1 MKEND
6 EFQHQ
11 PNNQEEVLI
20 KNDGLD
26 TSMKHS
32 KSIYNEDKI
41 NQDKSVHV
49 KDQNEQIQQPSFE
62 LIEVKQAVQQSII
75 QTQKNCYQHGMSIF
89 ELLYKA
95 FDRDNDGL
103 INSQDFIDTI
113 AALDSEIILKLRVK
127 QHNGFRYEKL
137 CKDTPEHF
145 KHKSKAK
152 DYHHLVTSPTQRAQ
166 TSELKRTKLQVYQ
179 EDPNIQNKSTIQTL
193 KQNMKN
199 SSSFEE
205 DTLLKLIC
213 GSLAQLFYESSR
225 NNEQLRSQQHQF
237 IVRVQKQ
244 DLFRQG
250 LVSLEK
256 MLKIVESHDIYLDGM
271 VKKDTQ
277 EYQVLK
283 DMRDVHQNVMIKIQD
298 IVRQMD
304 YAVNQVISSN
314 GKEVYGINMSQL
326 INKGNK
332 QLKSKPNYDDS
343 HRGKA
348 FSALERNQKLQEDPE
363 EKQNLNSSFQNKKI
377 MSIIINNKE
386 TNQSFIDEL
395 DDKSDTKHS
404 IEIYDSQIISKLILP
419 FAKRGFNGQ
428 IVVNITKIMSHIE
441 TQLALI
447 KKGDQISYPQ
457 VVEESKINK
466 PTELIDTGTEPMIN
480 YIQTP
485 RDQLATQSLS
495 QNIFEI
501 ISNSPNSILNRPYT
515 APKDLYEFLNKD
527 YTYQQQMKDQQKQK
541 SQSRNRELSYGK
553 ARIGSLNTERGQALS
568 SDIFSNLQ
576 QNSGLEASKKDQ
588 ITNSQLYLR
597 NSSGLA
603 IRTDK
608 QMKPQILYTSLKP
621 NELQL
626 MLYKKRSATRDGKS
640 SYRNISKMFPQSF
653 QQNEEQ
659 KQREQNTIQK
669 VNGIEHLKSK
679 WRLRIQANQYFDNTK
694 SPKRIMIKNSTQL
707 SEAQHNKNLTI
718 LTDNFQKLIKG
729 QLDKSREKSFSQ
741 IMKPQYISAQ
751 DQNNQTLNDQK
762 SPSNITDFSQTTS
775 HNNLH
780 PIQQIETKII
790 PNFNQQFMGQNFSHS
805 QRLYKQLNSQRQIGA
820 SQNNHSKLHQK
831 FQRVLAFEEGLA
843 KYIKNIKGK
852 RLARQWVN
860 Q

>member
-1 MKEND
+1 MYPEEINIETLSFQEILKLIKETIQEKYQNQILLTVFLKLTKQSKYLNRKFIDRQSFELFIKSLGIPTDPLKQSLAKLNHISIPQTNESDVFINNMKEND

-314 GKEVYGINMSQL
+314 GKEV
-326 INKGNK
+326 K
-332 QLKSKPNYDDS
+332 QIIKKQTQFDNLQ
-343 HRGKA
+343 RGKA
-348 FSALERNQKLQEDPE
+348 FSALERNQKIQEDPE

-404 IEIYDSQIISKLILP
+404 IESRQIYNLDNL
-419 FAKRGFNGQ
+419 F
-428 IVVNITKIMSHIE
+428 IE
-441 TQLALI
+441 
-447 KKGDQISYPQ
+447 
-457 VVEESKINK
+457 
-466 PTELIDTGTEPMIN
+466 
-480 YIQTP
+480 
-485 RDQLATQSLS
+485 
-495 QNIFEI
+495 F
-501 ISNSPNSILNRPYT
+501 
-515 APKDLYEFLNKD
+515 
-527 YTYQQQMKDQQKQK
+527 QQK
-541 SQSRNRELSYGK
+541 RE
-553 ARIGSLNTERGQALS
+553 
-568 SDIFSNLQ
+568 
-576 QNSGLEASKKDQ
+576 
-588 ITNSQLYLR
+588 
-597 NSSGLA
+597 
-603 IRTDK
+603 
-608 QMKPQILYTSLKP
+608 
-621 NELQL
+621 
-626 MLYKKRSATRDGKS
+626 
-640 SYRNISKMFPQSF
+640 
-653 QQNEEQ
+653 
-659 KQREQNTIQK
+659 
-669 VNGIEHLKSK
+669 
-679 WRLRIQANQYFDNTK
+679 
-694 SPKRIMIKNSTQL
+694 
-707 SEAQHNKNLTI
+707 
-718 LTDNFQKLIKG
+718 
-729 QLDKSREKSFSQ
+729 
-741 IMKPQYISAQ
+741 
-751 DQNNQTLNDQK
+751 
-762 SPSNITDFSQTTS
+762 
-775 HNNLH
+775 
-780 PIQQIETKII
+780 
-790 PNFNQQFMGQNFSHS
+790 
-805 QRLYKQLNSQRQIGA
+805 
-820 SQNNHSKLHQK
+820 
-831 FQRVLAFEEGLA
+831 
-843 KYIKNIKGK
+843 
-852 RLARQWVN
+852 
-860 Q
+860 

>member
-1 MKEND
+1 
-6 EFQHQ
+6 
-11 PNNQEEVLI
+11 
-20 KNDGLD
+20 
-26 TSMKHS
+26 
-32 KSIYNEDKI
+32 
-41 NQDKSVHV
+41 
-49 KDQNEQIQQPSFE
+49 
-62 LIEVKQAVQQSII
+62 
-75 QTQKNCYQHGMSIF
+75 
-89 ELLYKA
+89 
-95 FDRDNDGL
+95 
-103 INSQDFIDTI
+103 
-113 AALDSEIILKLRVK
+113 
-127 QHNGFRYEKL
+127 
-137 CKDTPEHF
+137 
-145 KHKSKAK
+145 
-152 DYHHLVTSPTQRAQ
+152 
-166 TSELKRTKLQVYQ
+166 
-179 EDPNIQNKSTIQTL
+179 
-193 KQNMKN
+193 
-199 SSSFEE
+199 
-205 DTLLKLIC
+205 
-213 GSLAQLFYESSR
+213 
-225 NNEQLRSQQHQF
+225 
-237 IVRVQKQ
+237 
-244 DLFRQG
+244 
-250 LVSLEK
+250 
-256 MLKIVESHDIYLDGM
+256 
-271 VKKDTQ
+271 
-277 EYQVLK
+277 
-283 DMRDVHQNVMIKIQD
+283 
-298 IVRQMD
+298 
-304 YAVNQVISSN
+304 
-314 GKEVYGINMSQL
+314 
-326 INKGNK
+326 
-332 QLKSKPNYDDS
+332 
-343 HRGKA
+343 
-348 FSALERNQKLQEDPE
+348 
-363 EKQNLNSSFQNKKI
+363 
-377 MSIIINNKE
+377 
-386 TNQSFIDEL
+386 
-395 DDKSDTKHS
+395 
-404 IEIYDSQIISKLILP
+404 
-419 FAKRGFNGQ
+419 
-428 IVVNITKIMSHIE
+428 MSHIE

-679 WRLRIQANQYFDNTK
+679 WRLRIQASLDKIVIQILNLDLMRTKAIAIEKFIRIFELNNIHFSEEDISLISLLCQLESTRKINYYSFFKHVGISIDQYFDNTK

-729 QLDKSREKSFSQ
+729 QLDKSREKS
-741 IMKPQYISAQ
+741 
-751 DQNNQTLNDQK
+751 LVK
-762 SPSNITDFSQTTS
+762 S
-775 HNNLH
+775 
-780 PIQQIETKII
+780 
-790 PNFNQQFMGQNFSHS
+790 
-805 QRLYKQLNSQRQIGA
+805 
-820 SQNNHSKLHQK
+820 
-831 FQRVLAFEEGLA
+831 
-843 KYIKNIKGK
+843 
-852 RLARQWVN
+852 
-860 Q
+860 